1 MGAPIQ
7 RQHAARPARR
17 VSSLARQSYLEFDL
31 DLIFENQ
38 LYADF
43 RLLFTV
49 LHATRFTPRGGGA
62 VSADEIDD

>member
-1 MGAPIQ
+1 M
-7 RQHAARPARR
+7 RH
-17 VSSLARQSYLEFDL
+17 SLARQSYLEFDL

-49 LHATRFTPRGGGA
+49 LHATRFTPRGDDGA
-62 VSADEIDD
+62 VSPIDGHDR